1 MIGMLQKDSTSKD
14 SSPMRSMLW
23 YVSDHGESLGELGLY
38 MHGGL
43 GYTLAPKY
51 QKHIPS
57 IMWFSQ
63 SWGEIPHLARKRV
76 EQDFSQ
82 DYVFHTLLH
91 ILNVQ
96 TQDYDKNLD
105 ILQP

>member
-1 MIGMLQKDSTSKD
+1 
-14 SSPMRSMLW
+14 
-23 YVSDHGESLGELGLY
+23 
-38 MHGGL
+38 
-43 GYTLAPKY
+43 
-51 QKHIPS
+51 
-57 IMWFSQ
+57 MWFSQ
-63 SWGEIPHLARKRV
+63 SWGEIPHLVRQRV